1 MTPNGRAH
9 VIVGVQPGQPDAVV
23 ENAAVFAARF
33 NAELVCVCVD
43 VGRYLV
49 DESADGT
56 ILSLPFDPDLPDLA
70 AEAFDPDLA
79 AHLASVLQECGVD
92 WSTRAIAGDPAR
104 ALAHLAD
111 ALDAAM
117 IVIGTRE
124 ATLLAGLQ
132 EFFGGSVAVHLAH
145 HQHRPV
151 VVIPLV
157 PVVWGGEEPW
167 GGASVT
173 PAEPEEPR

>member
-1 MTPNGRAH
+1 MVTPSGRAR

-23 ENAAVFAARF
+23 ENAAVFATRF
-33 NAELVCVCVD
+33 GAELVCVYVD

-56 ILSLPFDPDLPDLA
+56 IMSLPFDPDLPDLA
-70 AEAFDPDLA
+70 AEAFDSDLA
-79 AHLASVLQECGVD
+79 EHLASVLNGRGVD
-92 WSTRAIAGDPAR
+92 WSTRVIAGDPAR

-111 ALDAAM
+111 TLDAAM

-151 VVIPLV
+151 VVIPLA
-157 PVVWGGEEPW
+157 PVVWGGPEPW

-173 PAEPEEPR
+173 PADSD